1 MFAARGEAL
10 LHYYRKLRVIKL
22 SITELRQ
29 YSKEWN
35 EWKRSDERTL
45 FLLRNERRL
54 VDVYTERCHVPDI
67 IPFRAVLTTGA
78 TLLIGFVALKGAK
91 C

>member
-1 MFAARGEAL
+1 MFAVRSEAF
-10 LHYYRKLRVIKL
+10 LHHYRRLRISKL

-54 VDVYTERCHVPDI
+54 ADVCTGRCHVPDDTI
-67 IPFRAVLTTGA
+67 RAVLTTGA
-78 TLLIGFVALKGAK
+78 TLLLGLVALKGAK
-91 C
+91 S